1 MNYVDA
7 FRNNLATGVFDP
19 KKASRDDI
27 RTAQLLVGTNTDGVW
42 GPKSQAALETFQQ
55 NYQVPQAA
63 NPYEGQMQFRWQGM
77 TGGDAAQAYTA
88 HDTRRLAEIEQQIAR
103 NEQKI
108 QELKE
113 EYARLQ
119 QENKDSV
126 GEMERKIAANRAGIG
141 DSSQYNAWRAREE
154 SRAASE
160 NARQEDNKG
169 KLSVL
174 KSKVNNA
181 MRDLSYARGEKQ
193 EAVARQIYDDALAE
207 YNKAA
212 QAAGEPQMAP
222 NTYVSGKT
230 VTMFDTKD
238 FIRQHRDSKGH
249 WDSEENKNTA
259 YEMAHSLGDEGVQL
273 LDEIFGQKTQAKAAS
288 DSKNYKAALKAAV
301 AHLIGKA
308 RSGEYPITVQGKQK
322 MAKVTAEGD
331 KKKIYVDG
339 QFVDEWEVK

>member
-1 MNYVDA
+1 MNYVDEY
-7 FRNNLATGVFDP
+7 RNYMFKGFDP
-19 KKASRDDI
+19 NYNKNDI
-27 RTAQLLVGTNTDGVW
+27 RTVQAVLGLDADGIW
-42 GPKSQAALETFQQ
+42 GPKSQAAFDQFKKSYTPVEE
-55 NYQVPQAA
+55 P
-63 NPYEGQMQFRWQGM
+63 ERMQFRWQGM

-88 HDTRRLAEIEQQIAR
+88 HDTMRLAEIEQQLAR

-119 QENKDSV
+119 QEAKDSV

-141 DSSQYNAWRAREE
+141 DSSQYNAWRARED

-160 NARQEDNKG
+160 NARQEDNRG

-174 KSKVNNA
+174 RTKVNNA
-181 MRDLSYARGEKQ
+181 MRELSYARGDKQ

-212 QAAGEPQMAP
+212 QAAGEPQMSP
-222 NTYVSGKT
+222 NTSVSGKT

-249 WDSEENKNTA
+249 WDSEENKQTA
-259 YEMAHSLGDEGVQL
+259 YEMAHSLGDEGVPL
-273 LDEIFGQKTQAKAAS
+273 LDEIFGQKTQGKAAADAQEYKRKVEAELAKLDMKYLGDGDTAS
-288 DSKNYKAALKAAV
+288 IEIDGQPVQVKIEVDTDGKGYHAVVNGRNYKLRK
-301 AHLIGKA
+301 
-308 RSGEYPITVQGKQK
+308 
-322 MAKVTAEGD
+322 
-331 KKKIYVDG
+331 
-339 QFVDEWEVK
+339 

>member
-1 MNYVDA
+1 M
-7 FRNNLATGVFDP
+7 FKGFDP
-19 KKASRDDI
+19 NYNKNDI
-27 RTAQLLVGTNTDGVW
+27 RTVQAVLGVDADGIW
-42 GPKSQAALETFQQ
+42 GPKSQAAFDQFKKSYTPVEE
-55 NYQVPQAA
+55 P
-63 NPYEGQMQFRWQGM
+63 ERMQFRWQGM

-88 HDTRRLAEIEQQIAR
+88 HDTRRLAEIEQQLAR

-119 QENKDSV
+119 QEAKDSV

-141 DSSQYNAWRAREE
+141 DSSQYNAWRSRED
-154 SRAASE
+154 SRAAME

-174 KSKVNNA
+174 RSKVNNA
-181 MRDLSYARGEKQ
+181 MRELSYARGDKQ

-222 NTYVSGKT
+222 NTSVSGKT

-249 WDSEENKNTA
+249 WDSEENKQTA

-273 LDEIFGQKTQAKAAS
+273 LDEIFGQKTQGKAAS
-288 DSKNYKAALKAAV
+288 DAAAYKRKVEAELAKLDMKYLGDGDTASIEIDGQPVQVKIEVDTDGKGYHAVVNGRNYKL
-301 AHLIGKA
+301 
-308 RSGEYPITVQGKQK
+308 R
-322 MAKVTAEGD
+322 
-331 KKKIYVDG
+331 
-339 QFVDEWEVK
+339 

>member
-1 MNYVDA
+1 MNYVDEY
-7 FRNNLATGVFDP
+7 RNYMFKGFDP
-19 KKASRDDI
+19 NYNKNDI
-27 RTAQLLVGTNTDGVW
+27 KTVQAVLGVDADGIW
-42 GPKSQAALETFQQ
+42 GQKSQAAFDQFKKTYTPVEEPER
-55 NYQVPQAA
+55 V
-63 NPYEGQMQFRWQGM
+63 QFRWQGM

-88 HDTRRLAEIEQQIAR
+88 HDTRRLAEIEQQLAR

-119 QENKDSV
+119 QEAKDSV

-141 DSSQYNAWRAREE
+141 DSSQYNAWRSRED
-154 SRAASE
+154 SRAAMES
-160 NARQEDNKG
+160 ARQEDNKG

-212 QAAGEPQMAP
+212 QAAGEPQMSP
-222 NTYVSGKT
+222 NTSVSGKT

-249 WDSEENKNTA
+249 WDSEENKQKA
-259 YEMAHSLGDEGVQL
+259 YEMAHSLGDEGVAL
-273 LDEIFGQKTQAKAAS
+273 LDEIFGQKTQGKAKADAAAYNRKVEVELAKLDMKYLGDGDTTS
-288 DSKNYKAALKAAV
+288 IEIDGKPVQVKIEVDTDGKGYHAVVNGRNYKL
-301 AHLIGKA
+301 
-308 RSGEYPITVQGKQK
+308 R
-322 MAKVTAEGD
+322 
-331 KKKIYVDG
+331 
-339 QFVDEWEVK
+339 

>member
-7 FRNNLATGVFDP
+7 FRNNLATGAFDP
-19 KKASRDDI
+19 KQASRDDI
-27 RTAQLLVGTNTDGVW
+27 RTAQLLVGANTDGIW

-55 NYQVPQAA
+55 NYQAPQAA
-63 NPYEGQMQFRWQGM
+63 NPYEGKMQFRWQGM

-88 HDTRRLAEIEQQIAR
+88 HDTRRLAEIEQQITR

-113 EYARLQ
+113 EYFRLQ

-141 DSSQYNAWRAREE
+141 DSSQYNAWRSREE
-154 SRAASE
+154 SRAAQDK
-160 NARQEDNKG
+160 ARQEDNKG

-212 QAAGEPQMAP
+212 QAAGEPQMSP
-222 NTYVSGKT
+222 NTSVSGKT

-259 YEMAHSLGDEGVQL
+259 YEMAHSLGDEGVPL
-273 LDEIFGQKTQAKAAS
+273 LDEIFGQKTQSKAKADAAAYERKVK
-288 DSKNYKAALKAAV
+288 DAVKTIDLRYAGKGDVVPITIDGNKVDATIVEIGGKYYAVVNGKNYEL
-301 AHLIGKA
+301 
-308 RSGEYPITVQGKQK
+308 R
-322 MAKVTAEGD
+322 
-331 KKKIYVDG
+331 
-339 QFVDEWEVK
+339 

>member
-1 MNYVDA
+1 MNYVDEY
-7 FRNNLATGVFDP
+7 RNYMFKGFDP
-19 KKASRDDI
+19 NYNKNDI
-27 RTAQLLVGTNTDGVW
+27 RTVQAVLGVDADGIW
-42 GPKSQAALETFQQ
+42 GPKSQAAFDQFKKSYTPVEE
-55 NYQVPQAA
+55 P
-63 NPYEGQMQFRWQGM
+63 ERMQFRWQGM

-88 HDTRRLAEIEQQIAR
+88 HDTRRLAEIEQQLAR

-119 QENKDSV
+119 QEAKDSV

-154 SRAASE
+154 SRAAME

-181 MRDLSYARGEKQ
+181 MRDLSYARGDKQ

-212 QAAGEPQMAP
+212 QAAGEPQMSP
-222 NTYVSGKT
+222 NTSVSGKT

-249 WDSEENKNTA
+249 WDSEENKQTA
-259 YEMAHSLGDEGVQL
+259 YEMAHSLGDEGVPL
-273 LDEIFGQKTQAKAAS
+273 LDEIFGQTTKGKAAS
-288 DSKNYKAALKAAV
+288 DAADYKRKVEAELAKLDMKYLGDGDTASIEIDGQPVQVKIEVDTDGKGYHAVVNGRNYKL
-301 AHLIGKA
+301 
-308 RSGEYPITVQGKQK
+308 R
-322 MAKVTAEGD
+322 
-331 KKKIYVDG
+331 
-339 QFVDEWEVK
+339 

>member
-19 KKASRDDI
+19 TKASRDDI
-27 RTAQLLVGTNTDGVW
+27 RTAQLLVGANTDGVW

-55 NYQVPQAA
+55 NYQAPQAG

-113 EYARLQ
+113 EYFRLQ

-141 DSSQYNAWRAREE
+141 DSSQYNAWRARED
-154 SRAASE
+154 SRAAMES
-160 NARQEDNKG
+160 ARQEDNKG

-181 MRDLSYARGEKQ
+181 MRELSYARGEKQ

-212 QAAGEPQMAP
+212 VAAGEPQMAP

-288 DSKNYKAALKAAV
+288 DASAFKNAV
-301 AHLIGKA
+301 KKELQKIDM
-308 RSGEYPITVQGKQK
+308 TVHG
-322 MAKVTAEGD
+322 EGD
-331 KKKIYVDG
+331 VVPIEVNGKSYDAKIVGNANGKGYHFVVDG
-339 QFVDEWEVK
+339 KTYTL